1 MFSYIIFLTAQKS
14 STGSFVETAIYRNVD
29 ISQSTSMEPLPL
41 IAHLSYGATDEQV
54 IGAQLETSKDSTLWI
69 YE

>member
-1 MFSYIIFLTAQKS
+1 
-14 STGSFVETAIYRNVD
+14 
-29 ISQSTSMEPLPL
+29 MEPLPL